1 MTTASAYED
10 SSFATELAA
19 YDRKLPELLGD
30 VGRFVLIKGEEVA
43 GIFDTYQDAVSVG
56 YERFKLDRFFVKQIA
71 PAERIAFFARDLV
84 A

>member
-1 MTTASAYED
+1 MEPPPHPD
-10 SSFATELAA
+10 STNFAIELAT

-30 VGRFVLIKGEEVA
+30 MGRFVLIKGDHVA